1 VGERTQAV
9 AGVLASAA
17 RNRSLR
23 RVELS
28 YGLFIGAEWA
38 VWISLLVFAYEH
50 GGTTASSLI
59 AIVQLVPCMV
69 LGPLIGA
76 FADRHR
82 AGRVLV
88 LGYAVQGATM
98 AGMAIAIAGGA
109 PVWVVFV
116 LAPVVNIGISV
127 TRPAQAALVPS
138 IVRTAEELT
147 ASNVLAGW
155 VEQGSRLVVPAVAGV
170 LLAISGP
177 ALSIG
182 VTAGMVVVAGVL
194 VLSVPGAEAAPGN
207 EGVTTKL
214 RANLGAA
221 GRDRSTRLLLSLTVL
236 YQAFVGAL
244 DLLCVILALRVLHL
258 GQGGAGYLNAVVAA
272 GGVAAGVVT
281 ASLVGR
287 PRLVRFLVGGIVGA
301 TVALALVAAH
311 PTVALAFALLAVVG
325 LSGAVF
331 EVTAQTL
338 LQRVAPSDA
347 LAGIFSLRES
357 LMDLGLVLGFLLVQ
371 AGVAVDGYRTALVAP
386 AALAVVAVALLW
398 RPLGAIDG
406 AADVP
411 QVEIQLLRHIRI
423 FAVLPAP
430 SLEGVARQLVALRAP
445 AGAVVIREGDV
456 GDRYYAVGDGV
467 LSVQRDGVVVGRL
480 GRGEGFGEVA
490 LVHGVPRTAT
500 VVAETDCL
508 LYELDKDPF
517 VLLLTGHP
525 VAAQEAQAI
534 TRRHTAPDP
543 DAVAD

>member
-1 VGERTQAV
+1 MGERTEAV
-9 AGVLASAA
+9 VGVLASAA

-28 YGLFIGAEWA
+28 YGLFIGSEWA
-38 VWISLLVFAYEH
+38 VWISLLVYAYEH
-50 GGTTASSLI
+50 GGTSASSLI

-88 LGYAVQGATM
+88 LGYAVQGTTM
-98 AGMAIAIAGGA
+98 AGMALAIAAGA

-170 LLAISGP
+170 LLAVNGP

-194 VLSVPGAEAAPGN
+194 VLSVPGSEAAPGD
-207 EGVTTKL
+207 ESVTTKL

-221 GRDRSTRLLLSLTVL
+221 GRDRSTRLLLALTVL

-258 GQGGAGYLNAVVAA
+258 GQGGAGYLNAAVAA

-287 PRLVRFLVGGIVGA
+287 PRLVRFLVGGILGA
-301 TVALALVAAH
+301 TVALALVAAD
-311 PTVALAFALLAVVG
+311 PTVALAFVLLAFVG

-331 EVTAQTL
+331 EVTGQTL

-371 AGVAVDGYRTALVAP
+371 AGVAVGGYQAALVAP
-386 AALAVVAVALLW
+386 ALLAVVAVALLW

-411 QVEIQLLRHIRI
+411 QVEIQLLRHVRI

-430 SLEGVARQLVALRAP
+430 ALEGVARQLVAVTAP

-456 GDRYYAVGDGV
+456 GDGYYVIGDGV
-467 LSVQRDGVVVGRL
+467 LTVHRDGVVVGRL
-480 GRGEGFGEVA
+480 QRGEGFGEVA

-500 VVAETDCL
+500 VVAETECL

-534 TRRHTAPDP
+534 TSRHRAPDP
-543 DAVAD
+543 EAAAE